1 MWSSDKARKAEYC
14 QHIDLTFKT
23 KIIKCPIISP
33 SVPEG
38 VKWDSTLEAKIVLN
52 DLNIWLLNIKP
63 TYQDNRS

>member
-1 MWSSDKARKAEYC
+1 MIKPEKLSTVNTLISRSKPKS
-14 QHIDLTFKT
+14 
-23 KIIKCPIISP
+23 IKCPIICL